1 MNYFELYEI
10 PVSFLADE
18 ILIKQKYYANSKKY
32 HPDFFINESE
42 DKQAEVLHLSTL
54 NNEAYRLLTDF
65 DKRVAYILTLNGQ
78 ISDAEKFVLPPDFLM
93 KMMDINEKMMELSAN
108 DLLAI
113 TDVTNEIAIL
123 EKSLNDYLQASCKQF
138 DAHDHN
144 DQESVLLAIKDAYYR
159 KKYLLR
165 IKDSL
170 NKFAS

>member
-42 DKQAEVLHLSTL
+42 DKQAEVLQLSTL

-65 DKRVAYILTLNGQ
+65 DKRVAYILTLSGQ
-78 ISDAEKFVLPPDFLM
+78 ISDAEKFVLPSDFLM
-93 KMMDINEKMMELSAN
+93 EMMDINEKMMELSAN
-108 DLLAI
+108 DVLAI
-113 TDVTNEIAIL
+113 TEVTNEIAIL
-123 EKSLNDYLQASCKQF
+123 EKSLNSYLQASCKQF

-144 DQESVLLAIKDAYYR
+144 DQAAVLLTIKDAYYR

>member
-18 ILIKQKYYANSKKY
+18 TLIKQRYYANSKKY

-42 DKQAEVLHLSTL
+42 EKQAEVLQLSTL

-78 ISDAEKFVLPPDFLM
+78 ITDAEKFVLPPDFLM
-93 KMMDINEKMMELSAN
+93 EMMDINERIMELSPN
-108 DLLAI
+108 DTNAI
-113 TDVTNEIAIL
+113 TDVTNEITIL
-123 EKSLNDYLQASCKQF
+123 EKSINDYLQASCKQF
-138 DAHDHN
+138 DEDN
-144 DQESVLLAIKDAYYR
+144 QVEQSTVLLAIKDAYYR

-170 NKFAS
+170 NKFAN

>member
-54 NNEAYRLLTDF
+54 NNDAYRLLTDF
-65 DKRVAYILTLNGQ
+65 DKRVAYILTLTGQ

-93 KMMDINEKMMELSAN
+93 EMMDINEKMMELSAN
-108 DLLAI
+108 DMHAI
-113 TDVTNEIAIL
+113 ADVTNEIAIL
-123 EKSLNDYLQASCKQF
+123 EKSLNSYLQASCKQF
-138 DAHDHN
+138 DAHDQVE
-144 DQESVLLAIKDAYYR
+144 QESVLLAIKDAYYR

>member
-42 DKQAEVLHLSTL
+42 EKQAEVLQLSTL
-54 NNEAYRLLTDF
+54 NNEAYQLLTDF
-65 DKRVAYILTLNGQ
+65 DKRVAYILTLTGQ

-93 KMMDINEKMMELSAN
+93 EMMDINEKIMELSSN
-108 DLLAI
+108 DVHAI
-113 TDVTNEIAIL
+113 ADVTNEIAIL
-123 EKSLNDYLQASCKQF
+123 EKSLNDYLQASCMQF
-138 DAHDHN
+138 DAQHNN
-144 DQESVLLAIKDAYYR
+144 DQVTVLLAIKDAYYR

>member
-18 ILIKQKYYANSKKY
+18 ILIKQRYYANSKKY

-54 NNEAYRLLTDF
+54 NNDAYRLLTDF
-65 DKRVAYILTLNGQ
+65 DKRVAYILTLTGQ

-93 KMMDINEKMMELSAN
+93 EMMDINEKMMELSAN
-108 DLLAI
+108 DVLAI
-113 TDVTNEIAIL
+113 TDITNEIAIL

-138 DAHDHN
+138 DAHELN
-144 DQESVLLAIKDAYYR
+144 DQAAV
-159 KKYLLR
+159 
-165 IKDSL
+165 
-170 NKFAS
+170 

>member
-10 PVSFLADE
+10 SVSFLAAD
-18 ILIKQKYYANSKKY
+18 ILIKQRYYANSKKY

-54 NNEAYRLLTDF
+54 NNDAYRLLTDF
-65 DKRVAYILTLNGQ
+65 DKRVAYILTLTGQ

-93 KMMDINEKMMELSAN
+93 EMMDINEKMMELSAN
-108 DLLAI
+108 DMHAI
-113 TDVTNEIAIL
+113 ADVTNEIAIL

-144 DQESVLLAIKDAYYR
+144 DQAAVLLAIKDAYYR

>member
-1 MNYFELYEI
+1 M
-10 PVSFLADE
+10 
-18 ILIKQKYYANSKKY
+18 
-32 HPDFFINESE
+32 
-42 DKQAEVLHLSTL
+42 
-54 NNEAYRLLTDF
+54 RLLTDF

-93 KMMDINEKMMELSAN
+93 EMMDINEKIMELSAN
-108 DLLAI
+108 DVLAI

-123 EKSLNDYLQASCKQF
+123 EKSLNSYLQASCKQF
-138 DAHDHN
+138 DAHDHH
-144 DQESVLLAIKDAYYR
+144 DQAAVLLAIKDAYYR

>member
-18 ILIKQKYYANSKKY
+18 IHIKQRYYLNSKKY

-54 NNEAYRLLTDF
+54 NNDAYRLLTDF
-65 DKRVAYILTLNGQ
+65 DKRVAYILTLTGQ

-93 KMMDINEKMMELSAN
+93 EMMDINEKMMELSAN
-108 DLLAI
+108 DMHAI
-113 TDVTNEIAIL
+113 ADVTNEIAIL
-123 EKSLNDYLQASCKQF
+123 EKSLNSYLQASCKQF
-138 DAHDHN
+138 DAHDQVE
-144 DQESVLLAIKDAYYR
+144 QESVLLAIKDAYYR

>member
-18 ILIKQKYYANSKKY
+18 ILIKQRYYANSKKY

-54 NNEAYRLLTDF
+54 NNDAYRLLTDF
-65 DKRVAYILTLNGQ
+65 DKRVAYILTLTGQ

-93 KMMDINEKMMELSAN
+93 EMMDINEKMMELSAN
-108 DLLAI
+108 DMHAI
-113 TDVTNEIAIL
+113 ADVTNEIAIL
-123 EKSLNDYLQASCKQF
+123 EKSLNSYLQASCKQF
-138 DAHDHN
+138 DAHDQVE
-144 DQESVLLAIKDAYYR
+144 QESVLLAIKDAYYR

>member
-18 ILIKQKYYANSKKY
+18 ILIKQRYYANSKKY

-54 NNEAYRLLTDF
+54 NNDAYRLLTDF
-65 DKRVAYILTLNGQ
+65 DKRVAYILTLTGQ

-93 KMMDINEKMMELSAN
+93 EMMDINEKMMELSAN
-108 DLLAI
+108 DMHAI
-113 TDVTNEIAIL
+113 ADVTNEIAIL
-123 EKSLNDYLQASCKQF
+123 EKSLNSYLQASCKQF
-138 DAHDHN
+138 DAHDQVE
-144 DQESVLLAIKDAYYR
+144 QESVLLVIKDAYYR

>member
-18 ILIKQKYYANSKKY
+18 ILIKQRYYANSKKY

-65 DKRVAYILTLNGQ
+65 DKRVAYILTLTGQ

-93 KMMDINEKMMELSAN
+93 EMMDINEKMMELSAN
-108 DLLAI
+108 DMHAI
-113 TDVTNEIAIL
+113 ADVTNEIAIL
-123 EKSLNDYLQASCKQF
+123 EKSLNSYLQASCKQF
-138 DAHDHN
+138 DAHDQVE
-144 DQESVLLAIKDAYYR
+144 QESVLLAIKDAYYR

>member
-10 PVSFLADE
+10 PISFLADE
-18 ILIKQKYYANSKKY
+18 TLIKQRYYLNSKKY

-42 DKQAEVLHLSTL
+42 EKQAEVLHLSTL
-54 NNEAYRLLTDF
+54 NNEAYRLFTDF
-65 DKRVAYILTLNGQ
+65 DKRVAYILTLTGQ
-78 ISDAEKFVLPPDFLM
+78 ITEAEKFVLPPDFLM
-93 KMMDINEKMMELSAN
+93 EMMDINERIMELSAN
-108 DLLAI
+108 DVLAI
-113 TDVTNEIAIL
+113 SDVTNEIAIL

-138 DAHDHN
+138 DANNQD
-144 DQESVLLAIKDAYYR
+144 DQAAVLLAIKDAYYR

>member
-42 DKQAEVLHLSTL
+42 EKQAEVLHLSTL

-65 DKRVAYILTLNGQ
+65 DKRVAYILTLTGQ
-78 ISDAEKFVLPPDFLM
+78 IIDAEKFVLPPDFLM
-93 KMMDINEKMMELSAN
+93 EMMDINERIMELSAN
-108 DLLAI
+108 DVLAI
-113 TDVTNEIAIL
+113 SEVINEIAIL
-123 EKSLNDYLQASCKQF
+123 EKSLNSYLQASCIQF

-144 DQESVLLAIKDAYYR
+144 DQAAVLLAIKDAYYR

-170 NKFAS
+170 NKFAT